1 MKGLWKDEAG
11 QPFRLEENSN
21 LNGDQLSVIMT

>member
-11 QPFRLEENSN
+11 HPFRLEENSS
-21 LNGDQLSVIMT
+21 LNGNQLSVMW